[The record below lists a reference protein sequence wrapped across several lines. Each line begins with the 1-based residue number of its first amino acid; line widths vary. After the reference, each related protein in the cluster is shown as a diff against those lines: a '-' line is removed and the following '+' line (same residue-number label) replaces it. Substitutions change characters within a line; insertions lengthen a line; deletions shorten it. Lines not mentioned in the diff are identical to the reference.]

1 MDFSVEME
9 KMLLEANVVTVA
21 TVDPLG
27 RPNISL
33 KSVVSVS
40 REDPSIG
47 YLELYDGRTARNVDS
62 NPRICLAVS
71 NVRDFHG
78 YRFAG
83 PVTVVDRGPV
93 FQEMAAKWVEKRRR
107 LLSLR
112 IQDNIRKGYTGKG
125 SEAQFPSPRSVV
137 FLKVEEIRPL

>member
-1 MDFSVEME
+1 MDFSEEME
-9 KMLLEANVVTVA
+9 KMLLEAGVVTVA
-21 TVDPLG
+21 TVDSLG

-33 KSVVSVS
+33 KSVVSVA
-40 REDPSIG
+40 RPELLVG
-47 YLELYDGRTARNVDS
+47 YLELYDGRTAHNVEA

-71 NVRDFHG
+71 DVRDFHG

-83 PVTVVDRGPV
+83 SVTVVDRGPV
-93 FQEMAAKWVEKRRR
+93 FREMAAKWVEKRRR